1 MHPPRASS
9 KSSAHTQT
17 VLRWMVRRL
26 LSWLRSVVSQTKSAA
41 PLTSTS
47 SLLGTRNE
55 QPARSTISNLSRL
68 LPRLER
74 NSRWPWMLLRL
85 RFLDMEV
92 LSTRVHKLKL
102 YASMMI
108 NLSIREFML
117 MADLA
122 LLVEQEAFPIYLNF
136 AIAPLPMSVAC
147 KDET

>member
-1 MHPPRASS
+1 MG
-9 KSSAHTQT
+9 
-17 VLRWMVRRL
+17 
-26 LSWLRSVVSQTKSAA
+26 TKSAA
-41 PLTSTS
+41 VLTSAS

-92 LSTRVHKLKL
+92 LSLQAHKLQL
-102 YASMMI
+102 SASMMI
-108 NLSIREFML
+108 NRSIREYTPMV
-117 MADLA
+117 DLA

-136 AIAPLPMSVAC
+136 AIAPLLMSVAC